1 MCGWKQGVVLGVH
14 RQGDTDQVPVAS
26 SVLVCWALHQQDPG
40 GGSWAGGLCF
50 ALQWGTSLAS
60 PHPCVPH
67 CMLCLSRVLFGFVLD
82 IQEDFWIME
91 VCYLLPGLVFDL
103 LHLLNGGQ
111 YADTTVKSEVMDSSS
126 V

>member
-1 MCGWKQGVVLGVH
+1 M
-14 RQGDTDQVPVAS
+14 
-26 SVLVCWALHQQDPG
+26 
-40 GGSWAGGLCF
+40 LC
-50 ALQWGTSLAS
+50 LS
-60 PHPCVPH
+60 

-103 LHLLNGGQ
+103 LRLLNGGQ
-111 YADTTVKSEVMDSSS
+111 YADTTMKSEVVDSAS